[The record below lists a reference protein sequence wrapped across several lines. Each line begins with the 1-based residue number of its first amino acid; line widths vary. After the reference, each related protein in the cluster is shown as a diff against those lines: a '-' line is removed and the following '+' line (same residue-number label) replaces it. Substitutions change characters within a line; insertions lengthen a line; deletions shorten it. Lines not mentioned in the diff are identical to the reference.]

1 MVEKLKFWIY
11 SQSPS
16 LWENAAIAT
25 FIVFIVIV
33 GVN

>member
-1 MVEKLKFWIY
+1 MFEKLKVWMY

-16 LWENAAIAT
+16 LWENVAIAM
-25 FIVFIVIV
+25 FVVFIVIV